1 MPAAQAVQLLQVRI
15 SAPCH
20 HVVDGKRFPEKKI
33 LRIIREYMNREMTKR
48 DTRTS
53 MCQSKEIKIIK
64 KVVGVVELESDTYE
78 LFERSLFSLDWT
90 RLWRLVD

>member
-1 MPAAQAVQLLQVRI
+1 
-15 SAPCH
+15 
-20 HVVDGKRFPEKKI
+20 
-33 LRIIREYMNREMTKR
+33 MNKEVTKG

-64 KVVGVVELESDTYE
+64 KVVGVGVVELESDTYE